1 MTASTMI
8 FANTLAMQYASRLD
22 GEKLRRVAEA
32 PSVADAMKMLG
43 DYGYVC
49 AGDVSIDSFVVAETD
64 RLIAFIDE
72 VSPSDKV
79 REALTAPFWY
89 NNVKLAYKSRFIQ
102 VPNDGYYQVGG
113 EPDKIARGDYS
124 DCDRYL
130 EEALEELDENKE
142 REPREIDLAITRAM
156 YKLILSCGVR
166 VIKKYFKKEIDLK
179 NILSAARLRRM
190 GQNRDEF
197 IDGGTLKKETLME
210 SLTVKNFG
218 GCFLGTEYEDIAEDM
233 EADEF
238 RSLAKYESDADDHL
252 FFLTDSLCAKM
263 STYEPFLNYYTRAR
277 VELKAMKTALV
288 CVKTDARDVFFSRM
302 PKIYD

>member
-1 MTASTMI
+1 MKTTQKVKIQTTTATIAVIYNDNSNAI
-8 FANTLAMQYASRLD
+8 KNIQIVGKYTLSNA
-22 GEKLRRVAEA
+22 
-32 PSVADAMKMLG
+32 
-43 DYGYVC
+43 
-49 AGDVSIDSFVVAETD
+49 
-64 RLIAFIDE
+64 
-72 VSPSDKV
+72 
-79 REALTAPFWY
+79 
-89 NNVKLAYKSRFIQ
+89 
-102 VPNDGYYQVGG
+102 
-113 EPDKIARGDYS
+113 
-124 DCDRYL
+124 
-130 EEALEELDENKE
+130 
-142 REPREIDLAITRAM
+142 
-156 YKLILSCGVR
+156 
-166 VIKKYFKKEIDLK
+166 KKYFKKEIDLK

-197 IDGGTLKKETLME
+197 IGGGTLKKDTLME